1 MRYFLMGDTGGPADD
16 FVESITLF
24 SVKDIADLKM
34 KVLEELEDYYF
45 AMAERGVFQ
54 FIEIDT
60 LEQAERHMDFFH
72 KDVNEDETDCWR
84 NSVDMPLIESMQKDV
99 LIEKDFTL
107 IIGEMK

>member
-1 MRYFLMGDTGGPADD
+1 MK
-16 FVESITLF
+16 I
-24 SVKDIADLKM
+24 

-45 AMAERGVFQ
+45 TMAKRGVFQ

-60 LEQAERHMDFFH
+60 LEQAGRHMDFFH
-72 KDVNEDETDCWR
+72 KELKETTLYGYVGEFDTDCWR
-84 NSVDMPLIESMQKDV
+84 HSVDLPLIESMQKDV